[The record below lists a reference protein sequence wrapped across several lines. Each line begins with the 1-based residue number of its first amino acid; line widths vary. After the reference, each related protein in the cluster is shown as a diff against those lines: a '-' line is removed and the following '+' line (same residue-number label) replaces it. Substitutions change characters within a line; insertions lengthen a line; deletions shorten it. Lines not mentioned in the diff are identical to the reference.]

1 MYRKRDSSWKY
12 LWVVIPLGII
22 GAIAWW
28 LLSPLWVTNE
38 VNESLP
44 TSVIAANPTAIPLTN
59 GVVTQPLVE
68 AATQPPVST
77 EQILAQ
83 GSFYNLVHL
92 SSGEA
97 LIYQLV
103 DGSRILHLQNF
114 SVDNGPDLYIYLVP
128 IDPVS
133 SEFGSEIS
141 GAYSLGK
148 LKGNVGDQNYEIPAD
163 LDLSQYKSV
172 VIWCQ
177 AFAVPFSA
185 APLTAQ

>member
-12 LWVVIPLGII
+12 LWAVIPLGIM

-28 LLSPLWVTNE
+28 LLSPLWITNE

-44 TSVIAANPTAIPLTN
+44 TSVIVANPTAVPPTSEA
-59 GVVTQPLVE
+59 VAQPVAE
-68 AATQPPVST
+68 TTQPPIST

-97 LIYQLV
+97 LIYQLA
-103 DGSRILHLQNF
+103 DGSRILRLQNF
-114 SVDNGPDLYIYLVP
+114 SVDNGPDLYVYLVP
-128 IDPVS
+128 IDPVP
-133 SEFGSEIS
+133 SEFGRDILGS
-141 GAYSLGK
+141 YNLGK
-148 LKGNVGDQNYEIPAD
+148 LKGNVGDQNYEIPANV
-163 LDLSQYKSV
+163 DLSQYKSV

-185 APLTAQ
+185 APLIAQ